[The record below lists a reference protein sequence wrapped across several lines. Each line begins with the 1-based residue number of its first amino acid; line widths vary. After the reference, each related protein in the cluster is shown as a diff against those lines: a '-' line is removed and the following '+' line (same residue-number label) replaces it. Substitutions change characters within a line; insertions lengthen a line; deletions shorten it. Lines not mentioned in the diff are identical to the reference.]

1 VSDFVSAAPVAAQE
15 TNELPTS
22 PRRALAQCSM
32 TALTERLKERYFGSD
47 EHPYRTF
54 ERTVERYL
62 RLEHT
67 LLDAGCG
74 RTAPVLVKYRG
85 RASRLVGVDVVDFPT
100 PIEGIELLNSDLS
113 HIPLPDASVDLVMSR
128 SVMEHVVD
136 PLAVYTEIGRILRP
150 GGHFVFL
157 TGNYWCYA
165 ALIATLVPNR
175 LHPWIVAKTQ
185 GRAEHDVFPT
195 AYRTNT
201 ARLVRRWAAATG
213 FDVRDF
219 EYLGQYPTYFMFNGF
234 LFMLATGYEK
244 LLRRFE
250 TLRFLQGWILVV
262 LQKRPT

>member
-1 VSDFVSAAPVAAQE
+1 
-15 TNELPTS
+15 
-22 PRRALAQCSM
+22 M